1 MIIEIDDIDYRSYA
15 LPCYPFEGQQG
26 ESLIEQLESRVVAEI
41 SDMDYCLASA
51 PYNLPK
57 WQLAA

>member
-1 MIIEIDDIDYRSYA
+1 MRPLFPYA
-15 LPCYPFEGQQG
+15 LPCYPLEGQQG
-26 ESLIEQLESRVVAEI
+26 EGLIEQLESRVVAEI